1 MNVSMN
7 GPKNAKDKA
16 ILSIVCADDDVTA
29 FSRRLAT
36 AVNDSCMHLIGVYG
50 LATQVYPVRAETLRG
65 MATITRCEFK
75 MRNTGQPVSEYALAD
90 MMSRLHGYEV
100 LDHKLVGESV
110 PAWGDVYPVAS

>member
-1 MNVSMN
+1 MN
-7 GPKNAKDKA
+7 GPITGPMSGKDKA
-16 ILSIVCADDDVTA
+16 ILSIVCTDDDVTA

-36 AVNDSCMHLIGVYG
+36 AVNDSSMHLIGVYG

-75 MRNTGQPVSEYALAD
+75 MRNTGQPISEYAFAD
-90 MMSRLHGYEV
+90 MMSRLRGYEV

>member
-1 MNVSMN
+1 MN
-7 GPKNAKDKA
+7 GSITGQMSGKDKA
-16 ILSIVCADDDVTA
+16 ILSIVCTDDDVTA

-36 AVNDSCMHLIGVYG
+36 AVNDSSMHLIGVYG

-75 MRNTGQPVSEYALAD
+75 MRNTGQPISEYAFAD
-90 MMSRLHGYEV
+90 MMSRLRGYEV